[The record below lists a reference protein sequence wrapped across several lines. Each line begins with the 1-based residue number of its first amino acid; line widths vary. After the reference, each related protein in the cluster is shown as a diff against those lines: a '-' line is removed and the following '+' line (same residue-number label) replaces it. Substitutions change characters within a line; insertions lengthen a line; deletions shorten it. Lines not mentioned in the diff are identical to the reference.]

1 MASDLITN
9 TTDSTFDADVVN
21 SGIPV
26 LVDFW
31 ATWCGPCRA
40 IAPVLEQMA
49 GDYEGKLSICKE
61 DVDHNQG
68 IAGQYGVRNIP
79 TLLLFKD
86 GQVVGQRVGALNRKA
101 LDEFVATAV

>member
-1 MASDLITN
+1 MTVHSLSDANFQAEVLEC
-9 TTDSTFDADVVN
+9 ST
-21 SGIPV
+21 PV
-26 LVDFW
+26 LVDVW

-49 GDYEGKLSICKE
+49 GDYEVKLSICKV

>member
-1 MASDLITN
+1 
-9 TTDSTFDADVVN
+9 
-21 SGIPV
+21 
-26 LVDFW
+26 
-31 ATWCGPCRA
+31 
-40 IAPVLEQMA
+40 MA
-49 GDYEGKLSICKE
+49 GDYEGKLSTCKV

>member
-9 TTDSTFDADVVN
+9 TTDANFDTDVVN
-21 SGIPV
+21 SSVPV

-31 ATWCGPCRA
+31 AVWCGPCKA
-40 IAPVLEQMA
+40 IAPVLDQMA
-49 GDYEGKLSICKE
+49 GDYEGRLSICKV
-61 DVDHNQG
+61 DVDSNQAV
-68 IAGQYGVRNIP
+68 AGRFNVRNIP

-101 LDEFVATAV
+101 LDEFVSTAL

>member
-9 TTDSTFDADVVN
+9 STDATFDTDVVKN
-21 SGIPV
+21 TLPV

-49 GDYEGKLSICKE
+49 GDYDGRLSICKV
-61 DVDHNQG
+61 DVDHNQA
-68 IAGQYGVRNIP
+68 IAGQFGVRNIP
-79 TLLLFKD
+79 TLLLFK
-86 GQVVGQRVGALNRKA
+86 GGEVVGQRVGALNRKA
-101 LDEFVATAV
+101 LDEFVATAM